1 MFTSSKTKEFQG
13 LLKVE
18 DNLGNDFK
26 NRNFKVWSQHATKIN
41 KQDPDGAMFTA
52 LTNVFGEKN
61 VATVILLG
69 KHLRGSSTVAKKLE
83 KAQFNKWYAKDNH
96 LSTAEKVL
104 NVKSID
110 IHMNSREK
118 IISEAYTKYILDR
131 VMTY

>member
-26 NRNFKVWSQHATKIN
+26 KLGLSTMPIGKNDYIK
-41 KQDPDGAMFTA
+41 DPDGAMFTA